1 MTYAPA
7 PCKKRKER
15 GTQILIPICQ
25 GPGHPPSYFQ
35 TISSTTRA
43 KPRTDRMLMKT
54 MTEGAMDAVA
64 AGCRI
69 RRRSRSPQ
77 LQIRAIR

>member
-35 TISSTTRA
+35 NYFINNPGQA
-43 KPRTDRMLMKT
+43 PN
-54 MTEGAMDAVA
+54 GPDADEDDD
-64 AGCRI
+64 
-69 RRRSRSPQ
+69 
-77 LQIRAIR
+77 